1 MPSPAMAPSL
11 RILKPT
17 PGAIARAARLLARGR
32 LVALPTETVYGLAGD
47 ATRRSA
53 VARIYAAKGRPAFN
67 PLIVHVA
74 STAAVQRFAT
84 LDARARVLARRFWPG
99 PMTLVLKRKPGAA
112 IPRAV
117 AAGRDTLA
125 IRVPSHPVAQRLLRR
140 VACPIAAPSAN
151 RSGRVS
157 PTAARHVAA
166 SLGKYVGL
174 ILDGGSTP
182 VGLESTVIDLST
194 PQARILRPGAVTREA
209 IEAAIGPTAA
219 ATEATGTAARAA
231 PGQLESHYAPRLP
244 LRLDAK
250 TPRADEAY
258 VAFGTPPPGV
268 GAERLVNLSP
278 RGDLAEAAAA
288 LFAALHALDRREF
301 SAIAVAPIPE
311 AGIGVAINDRLRRAA
326 APRRAG

>member
-1 MPSPAMAPSL
+1 MATHL
-11 RILKPT
+11 RILKAT
-17 PGAIARAARLLARGR
+17 PAAIGRAARLLARGR

-74 STAAVQRFAT
+74 TAAAARRLAV
-84 LDARARVLARRFWPG
+84 LDRRANALAQRFWPG
-99 PMTLVLKRKPGAA
+99 PMTLVLRRKPGAA

-140 VACPIAAPSAN
+140 LGRPLAAPSAN

-166 SLGKYVGL
+166 SLGKYVAL
-174 ILDGGSTP
+174 ILDAGSTP

-194 PQARILRPGAVTREA
+194 AQARILRPGAVTREA
-209 IEAAIGPTAA
+209 IEAAIGPTVTAPDP
-219 ATEATGTAARAA
+219 TGADPTGGAARAA
-231 PGQLESHYAPRLP
+231 PGQLASHYAPLLP
-244 LRLDAK
+244 LRLGADA
-250 TPRADEAY
+250 PRDGEAY
-258 VAFGTPPPGV
+258 VAFGAAPPGV
-268 GAERLVNLSP
+268 SGDRLVNLSAS
-278 RGDLAEAAAA
+278 GDLAEAAAN
-288 LFAALHALDRREF
+288 LFAALHALDRGAF
-301 SAIAVAPIPE
+301 TAIAVAAIPE
-311 AGIGVAINDRLRRAA
+311 TGIGVAINDRLRRAA